1 MNVKKTS
8 TYSLIALIFSL
19 LLMGFSNPT
28 QDIFSDVESAIG
40 SGNANQFSRYL
51 SSSVE
56 LELPGEVEGIYSKQ
70 QTVVIL
76 NRFFDKFP
84 PSAFK
89 IVHTGSSSAGSKFA
103 VGDYTTGEEKTF
115 RVTVFVKKQGS
126 QYLIQEI
133 EFE

>member
-1 MNVKKTS
+1 MSVTKSS
-8 TYSLIALIFSL
+8 TLALIALTISL
-19 LLMGFSNPT
+19 LTMGFAHPN
-28 QDIFSDVESAIG
+28 QDIFSDFESAIAG
-40 SGNANQFSRYL
+40 GNATKFSQYL

-76 NRFFDKFP
+76 NRFFDKYP
-84 PSAFK
+84 PTAFK
-89 IVHTGSSSAGSKFA
+89 IVHRGSSASGSKFA

-115 RVTVFVKKQGS
+115 RVTVFVKKQGDK
-126 QYLIQEI
+126 YLIQEI

>member
-1 MNVKKTS
+1 MNVTKSSKF
-8 TYSLIALIFSL
+8 ALITLTISL
-19 LLMGFSNPT
+19 LLMGFSRPN
-28 QDIFSDVESAIG
+28 QDIFSDFESAIAG
-40 SGNANQFSRYL
+40 GNANKFAKYL

-70 QTVVIL
+70 QTIVIL
-76 NRFFDKFP
+76 NRFFDKYP

-89 IVHTGSSSAGSKFA
+89 LVHRGSSASGSKFA

-115 RVTVFVKKQGS
+115 RVTVFVKKQGD

>member
-1 MNVKKTS
+1 M
-8 TYSLIALIFSL
+8 
-19 LLMGFSNPT
+19 
-28 QDIFSDVESAIG
+28 QDVFADIESAI
-40 SGNANQFSRYL
+40 SVGNADRFAKYL
-51 SSSVE
+51 NSSVE

-70 QTVVIL
+70 QAVVIL

-84 PSAFK
+84 PSSFN
-89 IVHTGSSSAGSKFA
+89 IVHRGSSTAGSKFA

-115 RVTVFVKKQGS
+115 RVTVFVKKSGS